1 MRIVFRG
8 VTLLVAGALLGS
20 VLAGQEQE
28 AAKPDKTDKSE
39 KPASDK
45 PAAKAKKKEK
55 LEYGTPYAGKLTKL
69 DGEVQNF
76 TVQVTTVI
84 PDPQRVQDNTNHYNR
99 RMIEISRIRNP
110 SERQRQLLQL
120 QADMQQRQANAGKKV
135 TKDVDLQADE
145 NLVVRVAEPPT
156 EYDDK
161 GNPKKHTKKELEALK
176 GPDKSLPGYKAEPDQ
191 LRKGQTVKV
200 YPAKQKQT
208 KTKSAA
214 KTEDADAVAERP
226 KVVMIMIMAEPKEK

>member
-1 MRIVFRG
+1 MRVVFRG
-8 VTLLVAGALLGS
+8 AALLAAGALLCS
-20 VLAGQEQE
+20 VLPAQEKE
-28 AAKPDKTDKSE
+28 AAKPDKTDKTE

-45 PAAKAKKKEK
+45 SAAKTKAKEK
-55 LEYGTPYAGKLTKL
+55 LEWGTPFEGKLTKL

-110 SERQRQLLQL
+110 AERQRHLLQL
-120 QADMQQRQANAGKKV
+120 QAEMQQRQANAGKKV
-135 TKDVDLQADE
+135 TKDIDLQADE
-145 NLVVRVAEPPT
+145 NLIVRVTNPPT

-176 GPDKSLPGYKAEPDQ
+176 GPDKRLPGYTAEREQ
-191 LRKGQTVKV
+191 LRKGQVVKV

-208 KTKSAA
+208 RTKAAA
-214 KTEDADAVAERP
+214 KTEDDDVVAERP
-226 KVVMIMIMAEPKEK
+226 KVVMIMILADPKEK